1 MIYSSQSGS
10 RNGSHAASEPH
21 VQTCHPRPDGAAPT
35 RGGVDGRQVSNQ
47 GCAGGC
53 GAGPGGRGG
62 EGLGS
67 GHLEDGT
74 KNTEGYR
81 QAKAGGGDGKC
92 KEDGAEPLGVPT
104 NEQVHRDSRLR
115 HRASRVWG
123 KTKVDSQGRSE
134 ELGGRPVG
142 AGPGVGEQA
151 QLEALSQAAAR
162 LRDKTLWV
170 TAGSPKATAID
181 QTCGALVPRSALRV
195 PRSVDPSLI
204 EALSRL
210 CGLRESLPALRAC
223 FLVYNTRCS

>member
-1 MIYSSQSGS
+1 MEGKFPIKVAQE
-10 RNGSHAASEPH
+10 AA
-21 VQTCHPRPDGAAPT
+21 
-35 RGGVDGRQVSNQ
+35 
-47 GCAGGC
+47 
-53 GAGPGGRGG
+53 GRGLVG
-62 EGLGS
+62 VEGRGLVGVEGRGLGAR
-67 GHLEDGT
+67 HLEDGT
-74 KNTEGYR
+74 KNTKGYR
-81 QAKAGGGDGKC
+81 QAKAGGGDGKR
-92 KEDGAEPLGVPT
+92 KEDGAEPLGVQT

-123 KTKVDSQGRSE
+123 KTKADSQGRSE

-162 LRDKTLWV
+162 LRDKTVWV

-181 QTCGALVPRSALRV
+181 QTCGAPVPRSALRV

-204 EALSRL
+204 AALSRL
-210 CGLRESLPALRAC
+210 CGLRESLPALRTC